1 MAEGGYDPNETGDYD
16 THRDDDDD
24 DDDDERSHL
33 IKDWKLPDVP
43 HHRDEMEMEGKTTTS
58 TSKSGSSYHRNPS
71 YIDNTTSE
79 RTVYANNNKR
89 VILSEASED
98 EAAKRIKRMFPQTA
112 TEKFLSG
119 MGEDGQTYIK
129 IKKGLKNVYHP
140 LLDRDGNVIVDK
152 DGVEITNENAKGTFP
167 KTLRKLLGE
176 SVTEKYLTN
185 VEMIDGLR
193 DEMRE
198 LREKA
203 ANAVGEEREVYVD
216 EMEKVLKRINEVEQE
231 NEAIEERLTL
241 WQKAKLRIKAIFK
254 KYGFTAF
261 AVMSAI
267 GTVIGV
273 IIANLKAGLTK
284 VAKGVGNGLKEL
296 GKKLGEIL
304 PGMIGAIASFIF
316 RTAGEVIG
324 FLAKNAWLLIVGLVL
339 FAVEQLKNKKK

>member
-1 MAEGGYDPNETGDYD
+1 MAEGGYDPDDTNPFDPNEGA
-16 THRDDDDD
+16 DD
-24 DDDDERSHL
+24 RTPL
-33 IKDWKLPDVP
+33 FPDVP
-43 HHRDEMEMEGKTTTS
+43 HHRDEMEMKDRTSTS
-58 TSKSGSSYHRNPS
+58 TSKRGGTHETSF
-71 YIDNTTSE
+71 IDNATINKVRTDE
-79 RTVYANNNKR
+79 RIVYANNNKR

-98 EAAKRIKRMFPQTA
+98 EAAKRIKRMFPHA
-112 TEKFLSG
+112 DTEKFLTG
-119 MGEDGQTYIK
+119 MGEEDGQTYIK
-129 IKKGLKNVYHP
+129 IKKGLRNVYHP

-167 KTLRKLLGE
+167 KTLRKLLGV

-185 VEMIDGLR
+185 VDTVDVLN
-193 DEMRE
+193 DKMRE

-203 ANAVGEEREVYVD
+203 ANAFGVERGRYVD
-216 EMEKVLKRINEVEQE
+216 EMERVREEINEKEQE

-254 KYGFTAF
+254 KYGFTAI
-261 AVMSAI
+261 AVMAAI

-273 IIANLKAGLTK
+273 IVSNLKAGLTQ

-296 GKKLGEIL
+296 GKKLGQIL

-324 FLAKNAWLLIVGLVL
+324 FLAKNAWLLVVGLVL
-339 FAVEQLKNKKK
+339 LVVEQLKNKKK